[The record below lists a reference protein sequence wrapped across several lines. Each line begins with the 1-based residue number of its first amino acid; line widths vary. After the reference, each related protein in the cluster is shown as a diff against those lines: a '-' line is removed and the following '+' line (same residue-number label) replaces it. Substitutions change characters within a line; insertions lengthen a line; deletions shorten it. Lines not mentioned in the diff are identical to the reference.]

1 MSEIARQKNIENH
14 PERSSIPD
22 VSMKLEHMRHYLEL
36 ADEQHNQLHKYVCGT
51 DDVDISNRI
60 GWLLDD
66 LLNILAQVHD
76 TLYPDGRI
84 AITTQQGA

>member
-22 VSMKLEHMRHYLEL
+22 VSMELEHIRHYLVL
-36 ADEQHNQLHKYVCGT
+36 VDEQHDFLHDYVEDNGL
-51 DDVDISNRI
+51 DISNRI

-66 LLNILAQVHD
+66 LLNMLAQVHD

-84 AITTQQGA
+84 ATTTQQGV